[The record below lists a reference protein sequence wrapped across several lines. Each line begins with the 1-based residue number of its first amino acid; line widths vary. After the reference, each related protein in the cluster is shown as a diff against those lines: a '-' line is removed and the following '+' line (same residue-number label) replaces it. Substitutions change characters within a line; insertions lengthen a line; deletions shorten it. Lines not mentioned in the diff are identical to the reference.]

1 MAPLRLVNRY
11 EELAHGQ
18 IKASADR
25 WGLSVYPKVRVAD
38 IISLDGVGAVG
49 NLKRFGLQSHFDF
62 VVCKDSWTPIYA
74 VEFDGRFHATDVQAA
89 RDAKKD
95 ELCKRDEF
103 PILRINSRYLGNEFG
118 RMSLLAWIMD
128 VHQMQEA
135 FHDAQAQGGVPA
147 DEPFDPFWWMG
158 LTPGEVQ
165 FPYMLAGAAR
175 DSLHRLHAAGRI
187 ADPCSSGF
195 IGYDQN
201 GVMRGMHYIRV
212 TATEAISVRSAMRPQ
227 FFPILLSD
235 LLDEI
240 LSIQLEAEVRRWLAR
255 DVAATPVDEV
265 REAFRKLSKSLELGQ
280 SHSYEHADH
289 VRKTVGL

>member
-11 EELAHGQ
+11 EEIAHGE
-18 IKASADR
+18 IKSSADR
-25 WGLSVYPKVRVAD
+25 WRLSVYPKVRVAD
-38 IISLDGVGAVG
+38 VISLDDVGAVG
-49 NLKRFGLQSHFDF
+49 ELKRFGLQSHFDF
-62 VVCKDSWTPIYA
+62 VICEDLWTPIYA

-95 ELCKRDEF
+95 ELCKRGEF
-103 PILRINSRYLGNEFG
+103 PILRINSRYLNNDFG

-135 FHDAQAQGGVPA
+135 FNDAQSRGSIAA

-158 LTPGEVQ
+158 VRPGEDR

-175 DSLHRLHAAGRI
+175 DSIQRLSAEGRI

-195 IGYDQN
+195 IGYDSN
-201 GVMRGMHYIRV
+201 EVMRGMHYIRV
-212 TATEAISVRSAMRPQ
+212 TATEGISVKSAMRPQ
-227 FFPILLSD
+227 FFPVLLSD

-240 LSIQLEAEVRRWLAR
+240 LSIQLETQVCRWLAGEI
-255 DVAATPVDEV
+255 AAAPLDEI
-265 REAFRKLSKSLELGQ
+265 RAEFGALSKSLTLGQ
-280 SHSYEHADH
+280 AHSYGHAARVPDS
-289 VRKTVGL
+289 VST